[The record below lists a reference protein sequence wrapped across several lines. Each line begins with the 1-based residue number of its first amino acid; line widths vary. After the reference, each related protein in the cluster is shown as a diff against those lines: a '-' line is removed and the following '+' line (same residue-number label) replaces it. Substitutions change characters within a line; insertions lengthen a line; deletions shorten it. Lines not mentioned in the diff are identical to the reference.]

1 MTEKSNAYY
10 ARVAHTFSAGI
21 ECLHCNFNKIW
32 IYAQWIWKQPW
43 ILRDKWSLPWRS
55 LMVFLNVLKEKEIS
69 CIVKVTMKV
78 IHTRGDKT
86 EREVCMPGDLAAD
99 TQVAL
104 ATLQRRRILVMWLVS
119 RLREYVRSALDC
131 LDWKQKQII
140 KRDFLWPVI
149 SFNFIFYAI
158 LFYFCR
164 VNRLIAMSIKLS
176 YQGSIRLAR
185 FKADWWESDWCLPRW
200 VDIPSPSGNFW

>member
-1 MTEKSNAYY
+1 MQYRVYCTLLLNCHLLVTEKSNAYY
-10 ARVAHTFSAGI
+10 ARVAHAFSAEI

-55 LMVFLNVLKEKEIS
+55 LMVVLNVLKEKEIT

-78 IHTRGDKT
+78 IHTCGDKT
-86 EREVCMPGDLAAD
+86 EREVSVPGDLAAD

-119 RLREYVRSALDC
+119 RLGENIRSALNG
-131 LDWKQKQII
+131 LHWNQKIY
-140 KRDFLWPVI
+140 KR
-149 SFNFIFYAI
+149 
-158 LFYFCR
+158 
-164 VNRLIAMSIKLS
+164 
-176 YQGSIRLAR
+176 
-185 FKADWWESDWCLPRW
+185 
-200 VDIPSPSGNFW
+200 